1 MGKKNLKKYKQKKN
15 INQEDYKE
23 TTEEEMSKMIFKDA
37 QSTVEKLKSPDLD
50 TRNYITTILSTY
62 QFNDTKEQSL
72 RKIFTSPQVIFALSN
87 LLNDN
92 SYQIK
97 YNAISSLSNIII
109 SYSDTD
115 IDKTL
120 ITQTNFSDLSINL
133 IKDFTNVEKNT
144 KEYIER
150 VRTLKNLLDL
160 YMLLIDMSEEDLS
173 ESKINFNKII
183 YELLVLLIKKTDFI
197 SEELFL
203 HINKFL
209 GTIFSAVVIQM
220 ATIKDNEFV
229 NLFKTYIDNLNNL
242 FNNKDTSNIKKSS
255 VSYILF
261 YVNLI
266 NFDYFKKININLL
279 PGLIDY
285 SFTELTKDNLLTN
298 LNQFSEVINTIE
310 KDKAKLDENEKKN
323 EETNEDIKS
332 QATIVYDEVE
342 SLYNCLKV
350 FQEIITSVDIPVAGG
365 GGNNE
370 NFINNDEYEDIDED
384 KDDNEIKND
393 LFDDIVHK
401 TLNEVLSINNYEP
414 LKKML
419 NQKIMNN
426 LSYLCDIENKLGD
439 YYINE
444 NDKILLIKEEL
455 GEIEYLSLSI
465 INNIIVKYQKFITQE
480 YLNSLYTFLGKKINT
495 LMGNTEINEYFLSL
509 VILTLRTLLDKYNG
523 NFKNFQD
530 NDYINLFNIIKK
542 VKDNFIK
549 CNVVDIITFCACVD
563 NKFNVG
569 GELKNLLFSENDI
582 EVLSHVINAFMDI
595 FKNDDLES
603 NKYLKEIDII
613 NLFSK
618 GISEFKNKFKKAK
631 KENNLEPESID
642 YCKDTFLN
650 MKRFIKYKE
659 DSFKQL
665 KLI

>member
-37 QSTVEKLKSPDLD
+37 QSTVEKLNSPDLD
-50 TRNYITTILSTY
+50 TRNYVTTILSTY

-72 RKIFTSPQVIFALSN
+72 RKIFTSPEVIFALSN

-120 ITQTNFSDLSINL
+120 INQTNFSDLSVNL
-133 IKDFTNVEKNT
+133 IKDFANVEKNT

-183 YELLVLLIKKTDFI
+183 YELLLLLIKKTDFV

-203 HINKFL
+203 HINKFF

-266 NFDYFKKININLL
+266 NFDYFKKINVNLL

-332 QATIVYDEVE
+332 QAKIVYEEVE
-342 SLYNCLKV
+342 SLYNCLKI

-365 GGNNE
+365 AGNNE

-384 KDDNEIKND
+384 KDNNEIKND

-401 TLNEVLSINNYEP
+401 TLNEVLSLNNYEP

-444 NDKILLIKEEL
+444 SDKILLIKEEL

-480 YLNSLYTFLGKKINT
+480 YLNSLYAFLGTKINT

-603 NKYLKEIDII
+603 NKYLKEIDVI

-631 KENNLEPESID
+631 KENNLEQESID